1 MSSLALNNP
10 VYSTTAFKSSLHMI
24 IKVYS
29 EDKFHIICNHTA
41 HPEVILSSAVETFV
55 CISYAD
61 ANNRDWNH
69 IKYWETDIKAHLV
82 DKENL
87 YKQCDG
93 QNL

>member
-1 MSSLALNNP
+1 M
-10 VYSTTAFKSSLHMI
+10 V

-41 HPEVILSSAVETFV
+41 HPEVTLSSAAETFV

-61 ANNRDWNH
+61 ANNRDWNN
-69 IKYWETDIKAHLV
+69 IKYWETVIKAHLV

-87 YKQCDG
+87 YKQRDA